1 MTWYLLDS
9 DHVSL
14 HQRRHPAVVHHLASV
29 PPDHVFVTIV
39 TVEEQ
44 LRGWLAVIRRASTPE
59 LLIAAYASLHRAVTY
74 FARVNL
80 LDYSADAASHFTA
93 LRRQRVRVGT
103 QDLRIAAMALAVG
116 GTLITRNQRDFQ
128 QVPGLLLED
137 WSAPPPSG

>member
-1 MTWYLLDS
+1 MFPELESCYN
-9 DHVSL
+9 
-14 HQRRHPAVVHHLASV
+14 LARV
-29 PPDHVFVTIV
+29 PPEHVFVTIV

-59 LLIAAYASLHRAVTY
+59 RLIAAYASLHHAVIY

-80 LDYSADAASHFTA
+80 LDYSADAVSHFMA

-116 GTLITRNQRDFQ
+116 GTLITRNRRDFE
-128 QVPGLLLED
+128 QVLGLLLED
-137 WSAPPPSG
+137 WSTPPPSG